1 MANNMMNMQKMMK
14 EAQKLQKQMTDAQSE
29 LAKKAFIA
37 KDPSGMVKVTV
48 NGEKKVQALSI
59 APEAIDPDDPE
70 MLEDLI
76 IAAMNGALDK
86 VDQAAENQL
95 GQFTKNIP
103 GL

>member
-14 EAQKLQKQMTDAQSE
+14 EAQKLQKQMTDAQDE
-29 LAKKAFIA
+29 LAKKEFTA

-59 APEAIDPDDPE
+59 EPDAMDPEDPE

-76 IAAMNGALDK
+76 IAATNKAIEK
-86 VDQAAENQL
+86 VDQETQNKF
-95 GQFTKNIP
+95 GQFTKGMP
-103 GL
+103 F